1 MRRFYVEPDFEGERL
16 MLDFAFILSILG
28 AASVFLF
35 TVSGIPAKSP
45 LSRTLEELESHS
57 TAPQVDDKRGKL
69 ERLVTRMVPQERQSG
84 LAQMLLEAGWYTVT
98 PAQMIFR
105 IAASCLIAIIVTLL
119 FARFMHLMP
128 IVQIALIVILFFGI
142 THAPI
147 SMLNR
152 AMEKRKEQ
160 VQRHLPD
167 LLDMVSSTVQAGLS
181 LNASLA
187 YAVDAAP
194 GALGDEIKEALA
206 EIRLGRARIE
216 ALKAAADRLNQQE
229 FTTTVAA
236 ITQAERLGANIGK
249 ILSELADD
257 TRTHRVLIVEEHAA
271 KLPVKMVFPMA
282 FFLLPA
288 LFVIIFGSLIV
299 NYLTTHQG

>member
-1 MRRFYVEPDFEGERL
+1 
-16 MLDFAFILSILG
+16 MLDFAFILSVLG

-35 TVSGIPAKSP
+35 TISGIPAKSP
-45 LSRTLEELESHS
+45 LSRTLDELESHS
-57 TAPQVDDKRGKL
+57 TAPSDNKPGKL
-69 ERLVTRMVPQERQSG
+69 ERLVTRIVPQEQQSRLG
-84 LAQMLLEAGWYTVT
+84 QMLLEAGWYTVT
-98 PAQMIFR
+98 PAQVIFR
-105 IAASCLIAIIVTLL
+105 IAGSTLIAIIVTLL
-119 FARFMHLMP
+119 FARYVQLTP
-128 IVQIALIVILFFGI
+128 IVSVVLMIVVFLAI

-152 AMEKRKEQ
+152 AIEKRKDQ

-167 LLDMVSSTVQAGLS
+167 FLDMIASTVQAGLS

-187 YAVDAAP
+187 YAVDSAP

-206 EIRLGRARIE
+206 EIRLGRARAE
-216 ALKAAADRLNQQE
+216 ALKAAAERLNQQE

-236 ITQAERLGANIGK
+236 ITQAEKLGANIGK
-249 ILSELADD
+249 ILVELAED
-257 TRTHRVLIVEEHAA
+257 TRTHRILIVEEHAA

-288 LFVIIFGSLIV
+288 LFVIIFGSLVV
-299 NYLTTHQG
+299 NYLVRQG